1 MIRLINSK
9 GQNGSKRCLKLT
21 NGEKWGLG
29 DILYGIIVPCI
40 VAALI
45 IIFPAYLKPLL
56 DPTLQSIIVDGLGEA
71 ILIIAVPMLF
81 GLLWNRWAG
90 GASGFLLGSIYALYI
105 NDMYVQ
111 YSTMYPQYQPNDIST
126 LGYVVCA
133 MLTGYLAGALNKGSF
148 GLRRMIASGLISGII
163 GGFFLLW
170 TMVIS
175 PLGMATDIPYTT
187 FIVLLPRIIYGI
199 VIPVIAKVFIWYNV
213 LPRRST

>member
-1 MIRLINSK
+1 M
-9 GQNGSKRCLKLT
+9 T
-21 NGEKWGLG
+21 DGEKWGLG
-29 DILYGIIVPCI
+29 DILYGVIVPCI

-45 IIFPAYLKPLL
+45 IIFPAYLKPIIA
-56 DPTLQSIIVDGLGEA
+56 DPTLQAIFVDGLGEA

-90 GASGFLLGSIYALYI
+90 GAAGFLLGSIYALYI

-111 YSTMYPQYQPNDIST
+111 YSTMYPEYQPNDIST

-148 GLRRMIASGLISGII
+148 SFKRMIVAGLASGII

-170 TMVIS
+170 TQIIS
-175 PLGMATDIPYTT
+175 PLGMVTDIAYAL
-187 FIVLLPRIIYGI
+187 FITLLPRIIYGI
-199 VIPVIAKVFIWYNV
+199 IIPVISKVFIWYNV
-213 LPRRST
+213 LPRRPT

>member
-1 MIRLINSK
+1 M
-9 GQNGSKRCLKLT
+9 T
-21 NGEKWGLG
+21 DGEKWGLG
-29 DILYGIIVPCI
+29 DILYGVIAPCI

-45 IIFPAYLKPLL
+45 IIFPAYLKSIIA
-56 DPTLQSIIVDGLGEA
+56 DPTLQAIFVDGLGEA

-90 GASGFLLGSIYALYI
+90 GAAGFLLGSIYALYI

-111 YSTMYPQYQPNDIST
+111 YSTMYPEYQPNDIST

-148 GLRRMIASGLISGII
+148 SFKRMIVAGLASGII

-170 TMVIS
+170 TQIIS
-175 PLGMATDIPYTT
+175 PLGMVTDIAYAL
-187 FIVLLPRIIYGI
+187 FITLLPRIIYGI
-199 VIPVIAKVFIWYNV
+199 IIPVISKVFIWYNV
-213 LPRRST
+213 LPRRPT

>member
-1 MIRLINSK
+1 
-9 GQNGSKRCLKLT
+9 LT
-21 NGEKWGLG
+21 DGEKWGLG
-29 DILYGIIVPCI
+29 DILYGVIAPCI

-45 IIFPAYLKPLL
+45 IIFPAYLKSIIA
-56 DPTLQSIIVDGLGEA
+56 DPTLQAIFVDGLGEA

-90 GASGFLLGSIYALYI
+90 GAAGFLLGSIYALYI

-111 YSTMYPQYQPNDIST
+111 YSTMYPEYQPNDIST

-148 GLRRMIASGLISGII
+148 SFKRMIVAGLASGII

-170 TMVIS
+170 TQIIS
-175 PLGMATDIPYTT
+175 PLGMVTDIAYAL
-187 FIVLLPRIIYGI
+187 FITLLPRIIYGI
-199 VIPVIAKVFIWYNV
+199 IIPVISKVFIWYNV
-213 LPRRST
+213 LPRRPT

>member
-1 MIRLINSK
+1 M
-9 GQNGSKRCLKLT
+9 T
-21 NGEKWGLG
+21 DGEKWGIS
-29 DILYGIIVPCI
+29 DILYGVIVPCI

-45 IIFPAYLKPLL
+45 IIFPAYLKPIIA
-56 DPTLQSIIVDGLGEA
+56 DPTLKAIFVDGLGEA
-71 ILIIAVPMLF
+71 ILIIAVPMLL

-90 GASGFLLGSIYALYI
+90 GAAGFLLGSIYALYI

-126 LGYVVCA
+126 LGYVVSA
-133 MLTGYLAGALNKGSF
+133 MLTGYLAGSLNKGSF
-148 GLRRMIASGLISGII
+148 SFRRMLIAGLVSGII

-170 TMVIS
+170 TMIIS

-199 VIPVIAKVFIWYNV
+199 IMPVIAKVFIWYNV
-213 LPRRST
+213 LPKRPT

>member
-1 MIRLINSK
+1 M
-9 GQNGSKRCLKLT
+9 T
-21 NGEKWGLG
+21 DGEKWGLG
-29 DILYGIIVPCI
+29 DILYGVIAPCI

-45 IIFPAYLKPLL
+45 IIFPAYLKPIIA
-56 DPTLQSIIVDGLGEA
+56 DPTLQAIFVDGLGEA

-90 GASGFLLGSIYALYI
+90 GAAGFLLGSIYALYI

-148 GLRRMIASGLISGII
+148 SFKRMIVAGLVSGII

-170 TMVIS
+170 TQIIS
-175 PLGMATDIPYTT
+175 PLGMVTDVAYAV
-187 FIVLLPRIIYGI
+187 FITLLPRIIYGI
-199 VIPVIAKVFIWYNV
+199 VMPVIAKVFIWYNV
-213 LPRRST
+213 LPKRPT

>member
-1 MIRLINSK
+1 M
-9 GQNGSKRCLKLT
+9 T
-21 NGEKWGLG
+21 DGEKWGLG
-29 DILYGIIVPCI
+29 DILYGVIAPCI

-45 IIFPAYLKPLL
+45 IIFPAYLKSIIA
-56 DPTLQSIIVDGLGEA
+56 DPTLQAIFVDGLGEA

-90 GASGFLLGSIYALYI
+90 GAAGFLLGSIYALYI

-111 YSTMYPQYQPNDIST
+111 YSTMYPEYQPNDIST

-148 GLRRMIASGLISGII
+148 SFKRMIVAGLASGII

-170 TMVIS
+170 TQIIS
-175 PLGMATDIPYTT
+175 PLGMVTDIAYAL
-187 FIVLLPRIIYGI
+187 FITLLPRMIYGI
-199 VIPVIAKVFIWYNV
+199 IIPVISKVFIWYNV
-213 LPRRST
+213 LPRRPT

>member
-1 MIRLINSK
+1 M
-9 GQNGSKRCLKLT
+9 T
-21 NGEKWGLG
+21 DGEKWGLG
-29 DILYGIIVPCI
+29 DILYGVIAPCI

-45 IIFPAYLKPLL
+45 IIFPAYLKPIIA
-56 DPTLQSIIVDGLGEA
+56 DPTLQAIFVDGLGEA

-90 GASGFLLGSIYALYI
+90 GAAGFLLGSIYALYI

-111 YSTMYPQYQPNDIST
+111 YSTMYPEYQPNDIST

-148 GLRRMIASGLISGII
+148 SFKRMIVAGLASGII

-170 TMVIS
+170 TQIIS
-175 PLGMATDIPYTT
+175 PLGMVTDIAYAL
-187 FIVLLPRIIYGI
+187 FITLLPRIIYGI
-199 VIPVIAKVFIWYNV
+199 IIPVISKVFIWYNV
-213 LPRRST
+213 LPRRPT

>member
-1 MIRLINSK
+1 M
-9 GQNGSKRCLKLT
+9 T
-21 NGEKWGLG
+21 DGEKWGLG
-29 DILYGIIVPCI
+29 DILYGVIVPCI

-45 IIFPAYLKPLL
+45 IIFPAYLKSIIA
-56 DPTLQSIIVDGLGEA
+56 DPTLQAIFVDGLGEA

-90 GASGFLLGSIYALYI
+90 GAAGFLLGSIYALYI

-111 YSTMYPQYQPNDIST
+111 YSTMYPEYQPNDIST

-148 GLRRMIASGLISGII
+148 SFKRMIVAGLASGII

-170 TMVIS
+170 TQIIS
-175 PLGMATDIPYTT
+175 PLGMVTDIAYAL
-187 FIVLLPRIIYGI
+187 FITLLPRIIYGI
-199 VIPVIAKVFIWYNV
+199 IIPVISKVFIWYNV
-213 LPRRST
+213 LPRRPT

>member
-1 MIRLINSK
+1 
-9 GQNGSKRCLKLT
+9 LT
-21 NGEKWGLG
+21 DGEKWGLG
-29 DILYGIIVPCI
+29 DILYGVIAPCI

-45 IIFPAYLKPLL
+45 IIFPAYLKSIIA
-56 DPTLQSIIVDGLGEA
+56 DPTLQAIFVDGLGEA

-90 GASGFLLGSIYALYI
+90 GAAGFLLGSIYALYI

-111 YSTMYPQYQPNDIST
+111 YSTMYPEYQPNDIST

-148 GLRRMIASGLISGII
+148 SFKRMIVAGLASGII

-170 TMVIS
+170 TQIIS
-175 PLGMATDIPYTT
+175 PLGMVTDIAYAL
-187 FIVLLPRIIYGI
+187 FITLLPRMIYGI
-199 VIPVIAKVFIWYNV
+199 IIPVISKVFIWYNV
-213 LPRRST
+213 LPRRPT